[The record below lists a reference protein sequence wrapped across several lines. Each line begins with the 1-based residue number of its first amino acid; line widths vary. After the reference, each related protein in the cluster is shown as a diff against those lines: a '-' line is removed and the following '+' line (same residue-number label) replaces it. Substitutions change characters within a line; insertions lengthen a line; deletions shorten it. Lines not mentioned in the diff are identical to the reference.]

1 MTICWEHP
9 EDKIEGWRG
18 LNSAGMGHFRAH
30 KLPSYIREGL
40 QNSMDA
46 KSESSGSEPV
56 KVSINLIDV
65 SVDSIPNVDQLRRN
79 IRSALEFHKSEMK
92 DEENK
97 DSSAYL
103 KPIQVYQKSLDLLS
117 KKTIPVLQITDSN
130 TTGMNWG
137 NKKSHFFTYMKAED
151 HTSKGDEEG
160 GSHGIG
166 KMAPFVV
173 SQLRTIFAS
182 SVYEID
188 GEFQQA
194 TMGKTLLSSLTDEN
208 NVQRVPIGFWGDN
221 EGYKPV
227 HTNTLKKSEWIYK
240 STSKS
245 LSQSDVGTI
254 ISSLGFDQSENPSWN
269 YEIASSILMNYF
281 SAIFNKK
288 LEVTVGKDIYL
299 HANSL
304 KVLFKKDDHFVN
316 KMKKIKGNEAQ
327 YWERAFNTARNYA
340 SLLEEESEV
349 RISSKTLPT
358 LGKCKLRVKLGEKLE
373 QKVCYI
379 RNGMKITDD
388 PKLERVNQFHGLM
401 EFVALFE
408 CLDKKGNIIL
418 RSMENI
424 SHDSFDIDLIEDQKD
439 KENARKAI
447 REMTNWIRDEL
458 NNHAKRKGEDIKDVQ
473 ELLEFFWTDEDDN
486 GDESEDEINPFGK
499 AVEIKLKPI
508 KSPKLPKI
516 INWEPAGRG
525 GGGGGKVTTA
535 ESVPVSKF
543 RFTKGENARELKLF
557 FTPEFSG
564 DAKITLFKSEADSSI
579 TKINIEKFLDDNE
592 DIRFYEEG
600 MRVQV
605 DVRLESEFY
614 GSLEI
619 NLSQDKGEFNE
630 VS

>member
-30 KLPSYIREGL
+30 PLPSYIREGL

-46 KSESSGSEPV
+46 KSESVGSEPV
-56 KVSINLIDV
+56 KVSINLIEV
-65 SVDSIPNVDQLRRN
+65 NVDSIPNVDQLRQN
-79 IRSALEFHKSEMK
+79 IQSALNFHESEMK

-103 KPIQVYQKSLDLLS
+103 KVIKVHQKSLDLLS

-130 TTGMNWG
+130 TRGMNWG

-194 TMGKTLLSSLTDEN
+194 TMGKALLSSLTDSN

-221 EGYKPV
+221 KGYKPV
-227 HTNTLKKSEWIYK
+227 HTNTLKESDWIYK
-240 STSKS
+240 STSNN
-245 LSQSDVGTI
+245 LSQDDIGTV
-254 ISSLGFDQSENPSWN
+254 ISSLGFDFAQNTSWD

-281 SAIFNKK
+281 SAIFNHK
-288 LEVTVGKDIYL
+288 LEVTIGKDIYL

-304 KVLFKKDDHFVN
+304 KVLFKKDGHFVN
-316 KMKKIKGNEAQ
+316 KMKKIKGNDAQ
-327 YWERAFNTARNYA
+327 YWERNFNTARNYA

-349 RISSKTLPT
+349 RISTKNLPT
-358 LGKCKLRVKLGEKLE
+358 LGKCKLRVKLGEKLD

-388 PKLERVNQFHGLM
+388 PKLERVNQFNGLM

-439 KENARKAI
+439 KDIARKAI

-458 NNHAKRKGEDIKDVQ
+458 NNHAKRKGEDVKDVR

-499 AVEIKLKPI
+499 PVEIKLKPVRP
-508 KSPKLPKI
+508 PKLPKI
-516 INWEPAGRG
+516 LNWEPSGG
-525 GGGGGKVTTA
+525 GGGGGKVTS

-543 RFTKGENARELKLF
+543 RFTNGENAKELKLF

-564 DAKITLFKSEADSSI
+564 NAAITLFKSDADSSI
-579 TKINIEKFLDDNE
+579 TKLKIEKFLDDNE
-592 DIRFYEEG
+592 NTRYYEEG

-605 DVRLESEFY
+605 DVMLESEFY

-619 NLSQDKGEFNE
+619 NLSKDKGDSHE